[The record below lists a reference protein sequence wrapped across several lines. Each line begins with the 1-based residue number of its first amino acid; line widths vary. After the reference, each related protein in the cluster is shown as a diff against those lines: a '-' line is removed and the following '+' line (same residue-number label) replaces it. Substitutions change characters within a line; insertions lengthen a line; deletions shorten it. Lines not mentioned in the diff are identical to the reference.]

1 MSSPIHSKICL
12 IVKQLSDILLTTI
25 DRVLPSL
32 RPVQINWHRDKIE
45 YVENGWVAHVKL
57 ANQHNRLQSFGVA
70 VGRIM
75 VVILDGREFK
85 L

>member
-1 MSSPIHSKICL
+1 MSSPIHYKICL

-57 ANQHNRLQSFGVA
+57 ANQHNRLQSIGVA

-75 VVILDGREFK
+75 VVTLDGREFK

>member
-45 YVENGWVAHVKL
+45 YVENRSVAHDKL